1 VLTSLS
7 IQLTD
12 KAKNLKCVI
21 FTRQKPDILGTKTG
35 QLEWRRS
42 KVVEMRARGMTYGEI
57 ADVLQVSRTLTTDKH
72 WMK

>member
-1 VLTSLS
+1 MLTSLS

-12 KAKNLKCVI
+12 KAKNLNCI
-21 FTRQKPDILGTKTG
+21 ISTRQKPDILSTKTG

-42 KVVEMRARGMTYGEI
+42 KGVEMRARGMTYGEI
-57 ADVLQVSRTLTTDKH
+57 ADVLQVSRTLFTDKH